1 MVPRP
6 WSNLRRGLQYLSKL
20 GSNPAPPN
28 VRSNYSN
35 FEKKFSEDDVR
46 DGGEDDKDVPRVGRA
61 CVMNVDGVGNVPQ
74 EPVLDEGQSVLVVGL
89 N

>member
-6 WSNLRRGLQYLSKL
+6 WSNLRRGLQYLSNL

-46 DGGEDDKDVPRVGRA
+46 DVPRVGRA